1 MAHFAE
7 LDNNNNVIRTIVI
20 SNADILDENG
30 IEQEHLGVAICVTV
44 AGSGTWKQTSYNNKF
59 RKMFATPGMK
69 YAPDKDVFYSPV
81 GPFPSWILDNNYDWQ
96 PPIPKPDDDKE
107 YGWDESSNNWIVIT
121 FSTE

>member
-30 IEQEHLGVAICVTV
+30 IEREHLGVAICVTV
-44 AGSGTWKQTSYNNKF
+44 AGSGTWKQTSYNNNF

-69 YAPDKDVFYSPV
+69 YAADKDVFYNPT
-81 GPFPSWILDNNYDWQ
+81 GPFPSWVLDNNYDWQ
-96 PPIPKPDDDKE
+96 PPTPYPDDGKL
-107 YGWDESSNNWIVIT
+107 YRWDEPTLAWIEVV
-121 FSTE
+121 SPTE

>member
-7 LDNNNNVIRTIVI
+7 LDNSNNVIRTIVI

-44 AGSGTWKQTSYNNKF
+44 AGSGTWKQTSYNNNF

-69 YAPDKDVFYSPV
+69 YAADKDVFYNPT
-81 GPFPSWILDNNYDWQ
+81 GPFPSWVLDSNYDWQ
-96 PPIPKPDDDKE
+96 PPTPYPNDGKL
-107 YGWDESSNNWIVIT
+107 YRWDEPTLAWIEVV
-121 FSTE
+121 SPEE